1 MPGPWSIRW
10 WLSIFTVAVT
20 LPLLGVLVWMFVSQI
35 QRQELEARDTA
46 LRIARAS
53 AADMLALHRSSLDLL
68 ARMAS
73 RPNIRE
79 FNGSTCD
86 SLFAVVDFLP
96 QFPDLILFDRTGRL
110 VCSAT
115 PATGDEE
122 FARDTQ
128 RWIATELRAGRL
140 RPGRPIIRSI
150 DDRWVSALTRDVRGR
165 NGAVTGTLAL
175 VELPAIVGRAALPHE
190 SVVTLIDSGGT
201 ILARTDNPDLWH
213 GRNVSGAAVV
223 ALALQHHEGRTE
235 AVGVDGV
242 SRQYGFTAIPQ
253 MGWHLYVGIPT
264 SVVMA
269 PVRELV
275 AQGVVGVVAVI
286 AMVILLASFFAG
298 KIIRPI
304 NAVGRAANRIARG
317 SYATIEPAHG
327 PREVTTMAAA
337 FNEMVESRASAEQQ
351 MQESER
357 DLKALSDRLL
367 LVQEQE
373 RTRIARELHDDLGQ
387 SLTALKMDV
396 IGLLQHGAP
405 TPLRD
410 RILSTLDST
419 VTAVQRISSELR
431 PSVLDDL
438 GVVAAIESEAHLFE
452 ERTGIECELSLPDPL
467 DVGPAIATV
476 VYRIFQEA
484 LTNVSRH
491 SNAGRIEVRL
501 RDRSDE
507 LLLEIRDDGRGVT
520 EEEIAHPSS
529 LGLIGIRERATLVGG
544 TAAFAGIPGR
554 GTIVSVRIPLP
565 PNARTAR

>member
-1 MPGPWSIRW
+1 VPGPWSIRW
-10 WLSIFTVAVT
+10 WLSIFTAAVT
-20 LPLLGVLVWMFVSQI
+20 LPLLGLLIWMFVSQI

-53 AADMLALHRSSLDLL
+53 AADMLALHRSSIDLL

-73 RPNIRE
+73 RPDIRE
-79 FNGSTCD
+79 PGGTCD
-86 SLFAVVDFLP
+86 SMFAVIDFRP
-96 QFPDLILFDRTGRL
+96 QFPDLLLFDRTGRL

-115 PATGDEE
+115 PAPGDDE
-122 FARDTQ
+122 FAHDTQ
-128 RWIATELRAGRL
+128 RWIATELRSGRL
-140 RPGRPIIRSI
+140 RPGMPIIRSI
-150 DDRWVSALTRDVRGR
+150 DDRWVSAITRQVRGR

-175 VELPAIVGRAALPHE
+175 VELPSVVSRAALPHE

-213 GRNVSGAAVV
+213 GRNVSGAGVV
-223 ALALQHHEGRTE
+223 ALALAHHDGRAE

-242 SRQYGFTAIPQ
+242 SLQYGFTAIPE

-275 AQGVVGVVAVI
+275 AHGVTGAVVVVAV
-286 AMVILLASFFAG
+286 VVLLASFFAG

-304 NAVGRAANRIARG
+304 NAVGRAANRIAQG
-317 SYATIEPAHG
+317 SYATIDQAQG
-327 PREVTTMAAA
+327 PREVTTMATA
-337 FNEMVESRASAEQQ
+337 FNEMVASRATAEQQ

-357 DLKALSDRLL
+357 NLKALSDRLL
-367 LVQEQE
+367 DVQEQE

-396 IGLLQHGAP
+396 IGLLQQGGP
-405 TPLRD
+405 SPLRE

-438 GVVAAIESEAHLFE
+438 GVVAAIEAEAQLFE

-467 DVGPAIATV
+467 HVGPAIATV
-476 VYRIFQEA
+476 LYRIFQEA

-501 RDRSDE
+501 RDRGEE

-554 GTIVSVRIPLP
+554 GTIVSVRIPFSP
-565 PNARTAR
+565 DARTAR